1 MRCRDGT
8 GLISRIWTPGGDGP
22 WPALLMRQPYGRAI
36 ASTVT
41 YAHPHWYAQ
50 HGFLVVVQDVR
61 GRGES
66 EGNFQGFAQEA
77 SDGADAVGWVR
88 QLPSCN
94 GRVGTYGFSYQ
105 GLSQLLNDGIHH
117 EGTDSEG
124 DGLPDCL
131 APAMA
136 GLNERTH
143 WASEGGAHWWALGL
157 GWGLQ
162 LAAQRCQRQGDDEGW
177 QAIRDSLE
185 RGSFLGE
192 GMALLE
198 RHDPTGMALEWLNRN
213 PADPEGWRVHAPSDA
228 LLSRPMLLL
237 GGWHDPHLGGVLD
250 LWHRSKAAGGSP
262 QLRIG
267 AWSHLHW
274 PGGADSMQLAFFHQH
289 LQDIAPSNETCLE
302 GGPGHQAPVA
312 LQAEAHGPWLVP
324 PATPPRAWR
333 LQGQALLDWEQAGP
347 DTNPAG
353 SAPPD
358 HATRQLVHDPWRP
371 VPGRGGHLD
380 LKPGPCERSDLD
392 ERRDVACFTSAP
404 LEAPELLL
412 GRFSLEISISAD
424 QLGFDLCG
432 ALSVVKKAPSPPQGG
447 AQNDHVQQ
455 LCTGVA
461 RFLGSGCLRSETRQ
475 LQFQPVMANL
485 EAGDHIRLSLAAS
498 AWPQIALN
506 PGDGSMPLG
515 GPSPKHRVITL
526 SLELATGHLRLEP
539 IVQPGQLEA
548 N

>member
-8 GLISRIWTPGGDGP
+8 GLISRIWTPLGDGP

-41 YAHPHWYAQ
+41 YAHPSWYAE
-50 HGFLVVVQDVR
+50 HGFVVVVQDVR

-66 EGNFQGFAQEA
+66 EGHFQGFAQEA
-77 SDGADAVGWVR
+77 SDGADAVRWVR

-105 GLSQLLNDGIHH
+105 GLSQLLNDGGDH
-117 EGTDSEG
+117 ERDASGG

-136 GLNERTH
+136 GLDERTH
-143 WASEGGAHWWALGL
+143 WASQGGAHWWALGL

-162 LAAQRCQRQGDDEGW
+162 LAAQRCQRHGDDEGW

-198 RHDPTGMALEWLNRN
+198 RHDPTGMALGWLNRN
-213 PADPEGWRVHAPSDA
+213 PADPEGWRVHTPPAA
-228 LLSRPMLLL
+228 LLGRPMLLL
-237 GGWHDPHLGGVLD
+237 GGWHDPHLSGVLD

-274 PGGADSMQLAFFHQH
+274 PGGADAMQLAFFQQH
-289 LQDIAPSNETCLE
+289 LQGIDPSDEQT
-302 GGPGHQAPVA
+302 APVA

-324 PATPPRAWR
+324 AATPPRAWR
-333 LQGQALLDWEQAGP
+333 LQGQALLDW
-347 DTNPAG
+347 NPARPG
-353 SAPPD
+353 AHPIT
-358 HATRQLVHDPWRP
+358 TRQLVHDPWRP

-380 LKPGPCERSDLD
+380 LKPGPCDRSDLD
-392 ERRDVACFTSAP
+392 ERLDVACFTSDP

-424 QLGFDLCG
+424 QPGFDLCG
-432 ALSVVKKAPSPPQGG
+432 ALSVVKKAPSGPQGSV
-447 AQNDHVQQ
+447 QNDQVQQ

-461 RFLGSGCLRSETRQ
+461 RFLGSGCLRSETRRV
-475 LQFQPVMANL
+475 QFQPVMANL
-485 EAGDHIRLSLAAS
+485 QAGDRIRLSLAAS

-526 SLELATGHLRLEP
+526 SLELATSQLRLEP

>member
-8 GLISRIWTPGGDGP
+8 GLISRIWIPRGDGP

-41 YAHPHWYAQ
+41 YAHPSWYAQ
-50 HGFLVVVQDVR
+50 HGFVVVVQDVR

-66 EGNFQGFAQEA
+66 EGHFQGFAQEA
-77 SDGADAVGWVR
+77 PDGADAVRWVR

-105 GLSQLLNDGIHH
+105 GLSQLLNDASVG
-117 EGTDSEG
+117 EGGSSG
-124 DGLPDCL
+124 SDGLPDCL

-136 GLNERTH
+136 GLDERTH

-162 LAAQRCQRQGDDEGW
+162 LAAQRCQRQGDAEGW
-177 QAIRDSLE
+177 QSIRDSLE

-213 PADPEGWRVHAPSDA
+213 PADPEGWRVHAPSAA
-228 LLSRPMLLL
+228 LLRRPMLLL

-274 PGGADSMQLAFFHQH
+274 PGGADAMQLAFFQQH
-289 LQDIAPSNETCLE
+289 LQGIAPGDEPW
-302 GGPGHQAPVA
+302 GPKPTAPIA

-324 PATPPRAWR
+324 AATPPRAWR
-333 LQGQALLDWEQAGP
+333 LQGQALLDWNQAGP
-347 DTNPAG
+347 DTN
-353 SAPPD
+353 
-358 HATRQLVHDPWRP
+358 TRQLVHDPWRP

-380 LKPGPCERSDLD
+380 LKPGPWDRSDLD
-392 ERRDVACFTSAP
+392 ERLDVACFTSAP

-412 GRFSLEISISAD
+412 GRFSLEIAISAD
-424 QLGFDLCG
+424 QPGFDLCG
-432 ALSVVKKAPSPPQGG
+432 ALSVVKQTMVRQAPSGPQGG
-447 AQNDHVQQ
+447 GHNAPVQV

-475 LQFQPVMANL
+475 LHFQPVMANL
-485 EAGDHIRLSLAAS
+485 QAGDHIRLSLAAS

-506 PGDGSMPLG
+506 PGDGSMPRG

-526 SLELATGHLRLEP
+526 NLELATGQLRLEP
-539 IVQPGQLEA
+539 VFHLGQPGQLEA

>member
-1 MRCRDGT
+1 
-8 GLISRIWTPGGDGP
+8 
-22 WPALLMRQPYGRAI
+22 
-36 ASTVT
+36 
-41 YAHPHWYAQ
+41 
-50 HGFLVVVQDVR
+50 
-61 GRGES
+61 
-66 EGNFQGFAQEA
+66 
-77 SDGADAVGWVR
+77 
-88 QLPSCN
+88 
-94 GRVGTYGFSYQ
+94 
-105 GLSQLLNDGIHH
+105 
-117 EGTDSEG
+117 
-124 DGLPDCL
+124 
-131 APAMA
+131 
-136 GLNERTH
+136 
-143 WASEGGAHWWALGL
+143 L

-274 PGGADSMQLAFFHQH
+274 PGGADAMQLAFFQQH
-289 LQDIAPSNETCLE
+289 LQGIAPGNGTCLE

-380 LKPGPCERSDLD
+380 LKPGPCERYDLD
-392 ERRDVACFTSAP
+392 ERRDVACCTSAP

-424 QLGFDLCG
+424 QPGFDLCG
-432 ALSVVKKAPSPPQGG
+432 ALSVVKKAPSPPQGS

-515 GPSPKHRVITL
+515 GPSPKHRVVTL

-539 IVQPGQLEA
+539 IVQPGQFEA